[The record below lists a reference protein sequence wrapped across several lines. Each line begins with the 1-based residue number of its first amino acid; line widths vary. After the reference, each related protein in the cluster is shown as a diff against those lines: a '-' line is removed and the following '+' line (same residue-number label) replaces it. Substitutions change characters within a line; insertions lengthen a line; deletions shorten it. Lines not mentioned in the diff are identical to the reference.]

1 MRDTL
6 GNAASLE
13 SVVGLSSLEGTD
25 DDASRDIISVTVGGG
40 ENDVIVDQTG
50 STAAF
55 PLDEVWVL
63 ALGRLISA
71 DNTTVC
77 SKCVLASGIF
87 LTGLE
92 LRALVSLCSSIL

>member
-71 DNTTVC
+71 DATVC